1 MQRNLVDRFLRWVVA
16 AIAAGAL
23 LYVGGSLWAGIDEVG
38 DAMARFSWLYLV
50 PMIGLTLTNYALR
63 FLKWHYFLR
72 LLQVDMPWGE
82 DLWNF
87 LAGLGMAISPGK
99 AGELLK
105 PYVVRART
113 GTPMATTIPALVS
126 ERLTDGI
133 AMLAIAGFSV
143 TTHAAD
149 KVHYLT
155 IPAGIIA
162 AGMAVVS
169 SKRLSMGV
177 IDVVGKLPIIG
188 RFAPKLREMIVATRV
203 CLAPVPFLVSLA
215 LSMVAWSAE
224 CLAFWLC
231 FEGMGVET
239 DLQLAS
245 FIYAFATVA
254 GAAMP
259 GGLGVSDGAM
269 AAGATTLMGVPE
281 GIAVGASILT
291 RGVTLWLGVFIGA
304 VCLLKVS
311 SMLGGSIRLDESP
324 APPAG
329 DDAPGGATS

>member
-23 LYVGGSLWAGIDEVG
+23 LYVGGSMWAGLDQVG
-38 DAMARFSWLYLV
+38 DAMAGFSWVYLL
-50 PMIGLTLTNYALR
+50 PMIALTLSNYALR

-72 LLQVDMPWGE
+72 LLQVDMPWRE
-82 DLWNF
+82 DIWNF

-155 IPAGIIA
+155 IPAAVIA
-162 AGMAVVS
+162 AGMAVLS
-169 SKRLSMGV
+169 SKRLSMGLV
-177 IDVVGKLPIIG
+177 DALGRMPVVG

-203 CLAPVPFLVSLA
+203 CLAPVPFLVALG

-231 FEGMGVET
+231 FEGMGVAT
-239 DLQLAS
+239 DLQLAT

-281 GIAVGASILT
+281 GIAVGASILA

-304 VCLLKVS
+304 VCLFKVS
-311 SMLGGSIRLDESP
+311 SMLGGSIRLDE
-324 APPAG
+324 PPAG
-329 DDAPGGATS
+329 EAAGPDRTPS

>member
-1 MQRNLVDRFLRWVVA
+1 MQQRNLVDRFVRWVVA

-23 LYVGGSLWAGIDEVG
+23 LYVGGSMWAGFDKVEA
-38 DAMARFSWLYLV
+38 AMSRFNWLYLL
-50 PMIGLTLTNYALR
+50 PMVALTLLNYALR
-63 FLKWHYFLR
+63 FVKWHYFLR
-72 LLQVDMPWGE
+72 VLGVDMPVRE
-82 DLWNF
+82 DAWNF

-143 TTHAAD
+143 TTYAAD
-149 KVHYLT
+149 KIHYLT
-155 IPAGIIA
+155 IPAAIIA

-169 SKRLSMGV
+169 SKRLSMGIV
-177 IDVVGKLPIIG
+177 DLVERLPAG
-188 RFAPKLREMIVATRV
+188 DRVAPKLREMLGATRV
-203 CLAPVPFLVSLA
+203 CLAPVPFLVSLV
-215 LSMVAWSAE
+215 LSMVAWSGE

-231 FEGMGVET
+231 FEGMAVET
-239 DLQLAS
+239 NLQLAT

-269 AAGATTLMGVPE
+269 AAGATTLMGVSE
-281 GIAVGASILT
+281 GISVGASILV

-304 VCLLKVS
+304 VCLFKVS
-311 SMLGGSIRLDESP
+311 RMLGGRIDLAQTPESDTP
-324 APPAG
+324 E
-329 DDAPGGATS
+329 GASL

>member
-1 MQRNLVDRFLRWVVA
+1 MQQGNLVDRFVRWVVA
-16 AIAAGAL
+16 AIAVGAL
-23 LYVGGSLWAGIDEVG
+23 LYVGGSMWAGFDQVR
-38 DAMARFSWLYLV
+38 DAMARFQWVYLL
-50 PMIGLTLTNYALR
+50 PMVALTLTNYALR
-63 FLKWHYFLR
+63 FVKWHYFLR
-72 LLQVDMPWGE
+72 LLRVDMPWGE
-82 DLWNF
+82 DAWNF

-126 ERLTDGI
+126 ERLTDGV

-143 TTHAAD
+143 TTYAAD

-155 IPAGIIA
+155 IPAVVIA
-162 AGMAVVS
+162 AGMVVVS
-169 SKRLSMGV
+169 SERLSTGIV
-177 IDVVGKLPIIG
+177 DLIERFPVGRRL
-188 RFAPKLREMIVATRV
+188 APKLREMLGATRV

-215 LSMVAWSAE
+215 LSLVAWSAE
-224 CLAFWLC
+224 CFAFWLC
-231 FEGMGVET
+231 FEGMAVQT
-239 DLQLAS
+239 DLELAT

-259 GGLGVSDGAM
+259 GGLGISDGAM

-281 GIAVGASILT
+281 GIAVGASILA

-304 VCLLKVS
+304 VCLFKVS
-311 SMLGGSIRLDESP
+311 SMLGGRIELDSGESP
-324 APPAG
+324 TSPDGAP
-329 DDAPGGATS
+329 S

>member
-1 MQRNLVDRFLRWVVA
+1 MQRNLVDRFLRWVIA

-23 LYVGGSLWAGIDEVG
+23 LYVGGSMWAGFEQVG
-38 DAMARFSWLYLV
+38 DAMRQFDWRYLL
-50 PMIGLTLTNYALR
+50 PMVALTLTNYALR
-63 FLKWHYFLR
+63 FAKWHYFLR
-72 LLQVDMPWGE
+72 LLRVDMPVG
-82 DLWNF
+82 DDAWNF

-113 GTPMATTIPALVS
+113 GTAMSTTIPALVS
-126 ERLTDGI
+126 ERLTDGV

-143 TTHAAD
+143 TTYPAD
-149 KVHYLT
+149 KSHYLT
-155 IPAGIIA
+155 IPAAIIA
-162 AGMAVVS
+162 GGMLIVS
-169 SKRLSMGV
+169 SKRLGNHM
-177 IDVVGKLPIIG
+177 IAVVSRLPVLG
-188 RFAPKLREMIVATRV
+188 RLAPKLGEMLGAARV
-203 CLAPVPFLVSLA
+203 CLAPVPFAVSLA
-215 LSMVAWSAE
+215 LSLVAWSAE

-231 FEGMGVET
+231 FEGMSVET
-239 DLQLAS
+239 NLQLAT

-281 GIAVGASILT
+281 GIAVGASILA

-304 VCLLKVS
+304 VCLFKVS
-311 SMLGGSIRLDESP
+311 SMLGGSIRLDE
-324 APPAG
+324 PPAEPG
-329 DDAPGGATS
+329 RSDDPGEVMS

>member
-1 MQRNLVDRFLRWVVA
+1 MQQRNLVERFQRWVVG

-23 LYVGGSLWAGIDEVG
+23 LYVGGSMWAGFDQVQ
-38 DAMARFSWLYLV
+38 DAMARFEWVYLV

-82 DLWNF
+82 DAWNF

-126 ERLTDGI
+126 ERLTDGV

-143 TTHAAD
+143 TTYAAD

-155 IPAGIIA
+155 IPAAIIG
-162 AGMAVVS
+162 AGMVVVS
-169 SKRLSMGV
+169 SKRLSTGIV
-177 IDVVGKLPIIG
+177 DIVAKLPVIG
-188 RFAPKLREMIVATRV
+188 RLAPKLREMLVATRV

-239 DLQLAS
+239 NLQLAT

-281 GIAVGASILT
+281 GIAVGASILA

-304 VCLLKVS
+304 VCLFKVS
-311 SMLGGSIRLDESP
+311 SMLGGSIRLDQPPADPDAP
-324 APPAG
+324 AP
-329 DDAPGGATS
+329 DGAAS